1 MDART
6 LAKSTKAIILASGL
20 IAATTVLGSAQD
32 APIPL
37 GTPATVAGTPTT
49 VPLSS
54 WYVAPPSGQALLLGH
69 TFDLTS
75 GNLLLFK
82 NNDSISYT
90 GSYANAKAVDLL
102 LNTSNTSVVW
112 YDQAPVGTVVLTF
125 SDGTTLSTTLTAGV
139 NIREWRPAS
148 SITVNAV
155 LPTSGSAPAWTGTAQ
170 PAMGGGTA
178 VIDML
183 TIAAGGKTLT
193 GVTVHDTNTFGA
205 LKIQLSGLTVE
216 LNTPTPP
223 PTPTPTPTCTMND
236 HAGKVSAT
244 KAQNVPHCV
253 AEGKDAEKADAE
265 KADAAEK
272 ADVAE
277 KADAETA
284 DRAAAK
290 SSND

>member
-1 MDART
+1 MDAST
-6 LAKSTKAIILASGL
+6 LAKSAKALILASGL
-20 IAATTVLGSAQD
+20 LVATTAVGAAQD

-37 GTPATVAGTPTT
+37 GTPATVALG
-49 VPLSS
+49 S

-69 TFDLTS
+69 TFDLTG
-75 GNLLLFK
+75 GNLILFS
-82 NNDSISYT
+82 NNQSVSFT

-102 LNTSNTSVVW
+102 LNTSNTYVTW
-112 YDQAPVGTVVLTF
+112 YDQAQVGTVVLTF

-139 NIREWRPAS
+139 NIREWRPTS

-183 TIAAGGKTLT
+183 TIGAGGKTLT

-223 PTPTPTPTCTMND
+223 PTPTCTMND

-244 KAQNVPHCV
+244 KAQNVPHCI
-253 AEGKDAEKADAE
+253 AKGKDDAKADTE
-265 KADAAEK
+265 KTDTK
-272 ADVAE
+272 TIGVAE
-277 KADAETA
+277 KVDAETA
-284 DRAAAK
+284 DRTAAK

>member
-6 LAKSTKAIILASGL
+6 LAKSTKALILASGL
-20 IAATTVLGSAQD
+20 IAASTVFGAAQD
-32 APIPL
+32 APVPL
-37 GTPATVAGTPTT
+37 GTAATVA
-49 VPLSS
+49 LSG

-75 GNLLLFK
+75 GNLILLGNGQSASF
-82 NNDSISYT
+82 S

-102 LNTSNTSVVW
+102 VNTSNTYAMW
-112 YDQAPVGTVVLTF
+112 YDQTQVGTVVLTF

-148 SITVNAV
+148 SITVNTV
-155 LPTSGSAPAWTGTAQ
+155 LPTGGSAPAWTGSAQ

-183 TIAAGGKTLT
+183 TIAVAGKTLT
-193 GVTVHDTNTFGA
+193 GITVSDTNTFGA
-205 LKIQLSGLTVE
+205 LKMQLSGLTVE
-216 LNTPTPP
+216 LNA

-244 KAQNVPHCV
+244 KAQNVPHCI
-253 AEGKDAEKADAE
+253 AKGN
-265 KADAAEK
+265 DAA
-272 ADVAE
+272 AE
-277 KADAETA
+277 
-284 DRAAAK
+284 

>member
-20 IAATTVLGSAQD
+20 IAASTVLGSAQD
-32 APIPL
+32 VPVPL
-37 GTPATVAGTPTT
+37 GAPATVA
-49 VPLSS
+49 LNS

-69 TFDLTS
+69 TFDLTA
-75 GNLLLFK
+75 GNLILFS
-82 NNDSISYT
+82 NGQSVSFT
-90 GSYANAKAVDLL
+90 GSYANAKAVYLL
-102 LNTSNTSVVW
+102 INTSNTLTMW
-112 YDQAPVGTVVLTF
+112 YDQTPVGTVVLTF

-148 SITVNAV
+148 SITVNTV
-155 LPTSGSAPAWTGTAQ
+155 QLNGPSSEWWKGTAQ

-193 GVTVHDTNTFGA
+193 GVTVTDTNTFGA

-216 LNTPTPP
+216 LNAPTPP
-223 PTPTPTPTCTMND
+223 PTPTPTPTPTCTMND

-244 KAQNVPHCV
+244 KAQNVPHCI
-253 AEGKDAEKADAE
+253 AKGKDAEKADAE

-272 ADVAE
+272 ADVAQR
-277 KADAETA
+277 ADAERA
-284 DRAAAK
+284 DRAAARH
-290 SSND
+290 SND

>member
-6 LAKSTKAIILASGL
+6 LAKSAKALILASGL
-20 IAATTVLGSAQD
+20 IAASTVLGSAQD

-37 GTPATVAGTPTT
+37 GTPATVALGN
-49 VPLSS
+49 

-69 TFDLTS
+69 TFDLTG
-75 GNLLLFK
+75 GNLILFS
-82 NNDSISYT
+82 NGQSVSFT

-102 LNTSNTSVVW
+102 LNTSNTLVTW
-112 YDQAPVGTVVLTF
+112 YDQTQVGTVVLTF

-155 LPTSGSAPAWTGTAQ
+155 LPGSGSAPAWTGTAQ
-170 PAMGGGTA
+170 PVMGGGTA

-193 GVTVHDTNTFGA
+193 GVTVQDTNTFGA

-216 LNTPTPP
+216 LNAPTPP
-223 PTPTPTPTCTMND
+223 PTPTPTPTPTCTMND

-244 KAQNVPHCV
+244 KAQNVPHCI
-253 AEGKDAEKADAE
+253 AKGKDDAKAETEKTDA
-265 KADAAEK
+265 KTI
-272 ADVAE
+272 DVAE
-277 KADAETA
+277 KADAKTA
-284 DRAAAK
+284 DREAAK
-290 SSND
+290 TGND

>member
-20 IAATTVLGSAQD
+20 IAASTVLGSAQD

-37 GTPATVAGTPTT
+37 GTPATIA
-49 VPLSS
+49 LNS

-69 TFDLTS
+69 TFDLTG
-75 GNLLLFK
+75 GNLILFS
-82 NNDSISYT
+82 NNQSVTFT
-90 GSYANAKAVDLL
+90 GSYANAKAVYLL
-102 LNTSNTSVVW
+102 INTSNTLAIW
-112 YDQAPVGTVVLTF
+112 YDQTPVGTVVLTF
-125 SDGTTLSTTLTAGV
+125 SDGTTLSTTLTVGV

-148 SITVNAV
+148 SITVNTV
-155 LPTSGSAPAWTGTAQ
+155 LLNGPSAQAWPVPGQSGMAQ
-170 PAMGGGTA
+170 PAMGGGPA

-216 LNTPTPP
+216 LNAPTPP
-223 PTPTPTPTCTMND
+223 PAPTPAPTPTCTMND

-244 KAQNVPHCV
+244 KAQNVPHCI
-253 AEGKDAEKADAE
+253 ATGKDAEKADAE

-277 KADAETA
+277 KAAAETA
-284 DRAAAK
+284 DRAAARH
-290 SSND
+290 SND

>member
-6 LAKSTKAIILASGL
+6 LAKSAKALILASGL
-20 IAATTVLGSAQD
+20 IAASTVLGAAQD

-37 GTPATVAGTPTT
+37 GTPATVALG
-49 VPLSS
+49 S

-69 TFDLTS
+69 TFDLTG
-75 GNLLLFK
+75 GNLILFS
-82 NNDSISYT
+82 NNQSVSFT

-102 LNTSNTSVVW
+102 LNTSNTYVTW
-112 YDQAPVGTVVLTF
+112 YDQAQVGTVVLTF
-125 SDGTTLSTTLTAGV
+125 SDGTTLSTTLIAGG
-139 NIREWRPAS
+139 NIREWRPTS

-155 LPTSGSAPAWTGTAQ
+155 LPTNGSAPAWTGTAQ

-216 LNTPTPP
+216 INAPTPP
-223 PTPTPTPTCTMND
+223 PTPTPTPTPTCTMND

-244 KAQNVPHCV
+244 KAQNVPHCI
-253 AEGKDAEKADAE
+253 ATGKDAAE
-265 KADAAEK
+265 T
-272 ADVAE
+272 ADVE
-277 KADAETA
+277 KA

-290 SSND
+290 SSGD

>member
-1 MDART
+1 MDAST
-6 LAKSTKAIILASGL
+6 LAKSAKALILASGL
-20 IAATTVLGSAQD
+20 IVATTAVGAAQD

-37 GTPATVAGTPTT
+37 GTPATVA
-49 VPLSS
+49 LSS
-54 WYVAPPSGQALLLGH
+54 WYVAPPSGQALLGGH
-69 TFDLTS
+69 TFNLTA
-75 GNLLLFK
+75 GNLILLGNGQSASF
-82 NNDSISYT
+82 T

-102 LNTSNTSVVW
+102 LNTSNTYAMW
-112 YDQAPVGTVVLTF
+112 YDQTPVGTVVLTF

-148 SITVNAV
+148 SVTVNTV
-155 LPTSGSAPAWTGTAQ
+155 LLNGPSSQVWAGTAQ
-170 PAMGGGTA
+170 PVMGGGTA

-193 GVTVHDTNTFGA
+193 GVAVNDTNTFGA
-205 LKIQLSGLTVE
+205 LKMQLSGLTVE
-216 LNTPTPP
+216 LNASTPP

-253 AEGKDAEKADAE
+253 AKGKDAEAAKAEAEKADAVST
-265 KADAAEK
+265 

-277 KADAETA
+277 KADAQTA